1 MLRRF
6 LQGLGMIAALVILNS
21 NFSKLIAQQ
30 QTLENNQICM
40 DSIMGRGLYI
50 NAVNTGLCLLCNA
63 ASGANIVDG
72 NLTNFATLT
81 TGVSVLGRGSSVSVK
96 DSLQYY
102 PGGNTVGFVIKYNAN
117 LLNAVILNQLQIK
130 TYRNGVLKETA
141 IFSSGT
147 GLLSASVLANDSG
160 KQILTFTTTVSY

>member
-1 MLRRF
+1 
-6 LQGLGMIAALVILNS
+6 MIAALVILNS

-40 DSIMGRGLYI
+40 DPIMGRGLYI